1 MTTGKARYQ
10 ITERRDGNVTS
21 PTDPLAQAFKRHSG
35 VFDLR
40 DTGHTD
46 EVFVTTTNLR
56 ELRNLQAR
64 KNTHHVLG

>member
-1 MTTGKARYQ
+1 MTTGNARYQ
-10 ITERRDGNVTS
+10 ITERLDGSVTS

-40 DTGHTD
+40 DNHTD

-64 KNTHHVLG
+64 KNTQHTLG